1 MVECF
6 WEMFGV
12 LCWVLGLGS
21 WVLGLGSGL
30 LALGSWALH
39 LGSCQKGYGEI
50 APAKMGAANSKI
62 EKICRPE

>member
-1 MVECF
+1 M
-6 WEMFGV
+6 

-21 WVLGLGSGL
+21 GVLGLGFGSGL

-39 LGSCQKGYGEI
+39 LGSCQKRYGEI

-62 EKICRPE
+62 EKNSGQNGHG